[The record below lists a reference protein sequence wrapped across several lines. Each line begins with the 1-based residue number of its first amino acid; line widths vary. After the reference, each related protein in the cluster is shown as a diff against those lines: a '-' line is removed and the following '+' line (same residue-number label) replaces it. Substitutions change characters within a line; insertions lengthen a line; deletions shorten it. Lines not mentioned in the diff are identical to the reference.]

1 MEYKCPQCGAPI
13 DPGASECKYC
23 GEKLAIQQIN
33 NEVQGGSG
41 KAKDKMVAG
50 LLGLFLGALGVH
62 KFYLGYKKE
71 GLIMLLVS
79 IIGGLLCGIGTAVM
93 AVIGFIEGVI
103 YLTKNNTEFENTYV
117 KGHKGWF

>member
-13 DPGASECKYC
+13 DRGTSECKYC
-23 GEKLAIQQIN
+23 GEKLAIQKIN
-33 NEVQGGSG
+33 NEVQGTDKG
-41 KAKDKMVAG
+41 KDKMVAG
-50 LLGLFLGALGVH
+50 LLALFLGALGIH

-79 IIGGLLCGIGTAVM
+79 LFGAVLCGSGTVVM
-93 AVIGFIEGVI
+93 AIIGFIEGVV
-103 YLTKNNTEFENTYV
+103 YLTKSNTEFETIYV